1 MFAELPAIMIV
12 GPRASGKT
20 TTARQHAATVLQ
32 LDRPAEAEAVR
43 ADPDAAFRGLAEP
56 VLIDEWQVVP
66 SVLGAVKRTVDGD
79 FRPGRFLLTGSVR
92 AEIEEQSWPGTGRVI
107 RLAMTGLTERELAGG
122 VEGPTY
128 LDLLADGGVDALI
141 NPSDSPDLRDYVQ
154 LALRGG
160 FPEPA
165 LRLSED
171 ARREWWDG
179 YVEQMLTRDAKQF
192 ADRDP
197 QRLSRYLEAVSLN
210 SAGIV
215 EDKTIYDAA
224 GVNRKTALAYE
235 DLLQALY
242 LLDVVPAW
250 TTNRLKRLVRAP
262 KRYLTDPALFAAGA
276 KVSLDAVMRDA
287 NLLGRV
293 LDTFVAAQLRA
304 ELPIGASRTRLF
316 HLRQYDGR
324 HEVDLIAELDAHRV
338 IGIEIKAD
346 SAPGSSSAHHLRWL
360 RDELGDRFV
369 AGIVMHTGPRVY
381 RLDDRIVA
389 APIATLW
396 N

>member
-1 MFAELPAIMIV
+1 
-12 GPRASGKT
+12 
-20 TTARQHAATVLQ
+20 
-32 LDRPAEAEAVR
+32 
-43 ADPDAAFRGLAEP
+43 
-56 VLIDEWQVVP
+56 
-66 SVLGAVKRTVDGD
+66 
-79 FRPGRFLLTGSVR
+79 
-92 AEIEEQSWPGTGRVI
+92 VI
-107 RLAMTGLTERELAGG
+107 RLAMTGLCERELAGR
-122 VEGPTY
+122 VEGSTY
-128 LDLLADGGVDALI
+128 LDRLADGGVDALS
-141 NPSDSPDLRDYVQ
+141 NPADSPDLRDYVQ

-179 YVEQMLTRDAKQF
+179 YVEQMLTRDAQRF

-304 ELPIGASRTRLF
+304 ELPIGASRPRLF